1 MGIGRSPQ
9 LAGSGH
15 LGTLLFLANV
25 VIMSKRKL
33 EIDSTTRDEWER
45 RQRLDARDASAFYF
59 ERILPAVVRHH
70 QQDAAPVPRIEF
82 LVSLMGL
89 SPETTAIAT
98 AFLKPTR
105 LEIVASH
112 HSLRYCD
119 QCIEFLAANALI
131 RPEMISVRRVDPTD
145 HDELF
150 KALCDALAT
159 TTESRLVDVTG
170 GKKVMSAVAG
180 YAAWINGVPICY
192 LESGAYNEQMR
203 RPEPGSETLVILEPP
218 GQRDQ

>member
-1 MGIGRSPQ
+1 
-9 LAGSGH
+9 
-15 LGTLLFLANV
+15 
-25 VIMSKRKL
+25 MSKRKP
-33 EIDSTTRDEWER
+33 EISSTTRDEWER
-45 RQRLDARDASAFYF
+45 RQRLDAHDASAFYF

-70 QQDAAPVPRIEF
+70 QQDEVPRPRIEL

-203 RPEPGSETLVILEPP
+203 RPEPGSETLVILDPP
-218 GQRDQ
+218 VHLDR